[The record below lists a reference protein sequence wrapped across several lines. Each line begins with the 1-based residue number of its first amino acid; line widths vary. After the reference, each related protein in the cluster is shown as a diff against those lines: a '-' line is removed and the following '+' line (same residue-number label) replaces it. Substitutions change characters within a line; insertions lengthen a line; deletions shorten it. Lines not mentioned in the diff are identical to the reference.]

1 MFPALVVLLLLLLV
15 AVAASMLTWST
26 VRDVRRQEAELERRG
41 QLDRRERALATL
53 ALYHQADRMEAEA
66 RALEEAGFSA
76 ARQALDSAAEMRS
89 LARRLDPD
97 SPDQAI

>member
-1 MFPALVVLLLLLLV
+1 MFPALVVLLLILLV
-15 AVAASMLTWST
+15 AVTASLLTWNT
-26 VRDVRRQEAELERRG
+26 VRDVRQERVELERRG
-41 QLDRRERALATL
+41 QLDRRERMLVAV

-89 LARRLDPD
+89 LARRLEPEAPD
-97 SPDQAI
+97 E

>member
-15 AVAASMLTWST
+15 AVVASMLTWST
-26 VRDVRRQEAELERRG
+26 VRDVRQERTELESRG
-41 QLDRRERALATL
+41 SLDRRERILAAV

-66 RALEEAGFSA
+66 QALEEAGFSA

-89 LARRLDPD
+89 LARRLDPE
-97 SPDQAI
+97 ATGE